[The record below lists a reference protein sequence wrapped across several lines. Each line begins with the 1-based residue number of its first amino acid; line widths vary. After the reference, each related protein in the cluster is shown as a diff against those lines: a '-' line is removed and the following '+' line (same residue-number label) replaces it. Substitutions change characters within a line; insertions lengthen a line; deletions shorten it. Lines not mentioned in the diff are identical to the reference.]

1 MQHHGED
8 SCETQ
13 NDKVA
18 RKSDKK
24 TSNDSILYK
33 SLQTAAIPI
42 NMHEHW
48 PKTSLNQT
56 ESSPPPYPHSHIQA
70 YTSI

>member
-8 SCETQ
+8 SCEMQ

-24 TSNDSILYK
+24 ISNDSILYP
-33 SLQTAAIPI
+33 SLQTAAMPI
-42 NMHEHW
+42 YDMHEH
-48 PKTSLNQT
+48 
-56 ESSPPPYPHSHIQA
+56 
-70 YTSI
+70 